1 MIGMNMRKYIS
12 AAAAFLFSAAALPL
26 FSAAGPAEEP
36 VEITDLT
43 EFNAGLEKMTS
54 SVNSIDSRF
63 EQRKYMDVLQ
73 RDVVTSGTFSFVRP
87 DKIRMQYDAPVDYA
101 IVMDSE
107 SVTIISGGTENS
119 TPVQGNPVFSQIRN
133 MMTACMTGDLSVLG
147 EDFTV
152 KHYEDGAQYLVVLRP
167 ENSFIREYIAGM
179 ELRFDKETMALL
191 SLKMMEDG
199 ADSTEYRFSDIKY
212 NLH

>member
-73 RDVVTSGTFSFVRP
+73 RDVEVLYDLIVVAHFADEFVR
-87 DKIRMQYDAPVDYA
+87 DH
-101 IVMDSE
+101 
-107 SVTIISGGTENS
+107 
-119 TPVQGNPVFSQIRN
+119 
-133 MMTACMTGDLSVLG
+133 LG
-147 EDFTV
+147 ITV
-152 KHYEDGAQYLVVLRP
+152 
-167 ENSFIREYIAGM
+167 
-179 ELRFDKETMALL
+179 
-191 SLKMMEDG
+191 
-199 ADSTEYRFSDIKY
+199 
-212 NLH
+212 